1 MIGGPDVFSRPV
13 VMQSFCFK
21 DTLMFSDAVVC
32 VGNNE
37 DVWSFHDI
45 DIENEVNS
53 ASFSERNM

>member
-21 DTLMFSDAVVC
+21 DTLMLSDAVVC
-32 VGNNE
+32 FGNNE
-37 DVWSFHDI
+37 WSFH

-53 ASFSERNM
+53 ASFSETNM